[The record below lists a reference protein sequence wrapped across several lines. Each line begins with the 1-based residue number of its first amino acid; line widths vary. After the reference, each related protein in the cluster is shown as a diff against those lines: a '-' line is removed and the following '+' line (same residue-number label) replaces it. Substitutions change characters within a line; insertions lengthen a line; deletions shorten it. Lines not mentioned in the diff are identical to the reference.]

1 VKNDYET
8 ELEAW
13 TLNGLEE
20 PLKRDVHEPITDL
33 EINHKINSSKI
44 VDSLYTILNSIN

>member
-1 VKNDYET
+1 VKNGYRT

-20 PLKRDVHEPITDL
+20 PLKKSYDMATANTV
-33 EINHKINSSKI
+33 EIMIMN
-44 VDSLYTILNSIN
+44 